1 MSHPSAIDAIVLTLP
16 IHLSRKDIR
25 MEIINLILS
34 LLGGGDS
41 GSSGGSSDLGSLS
54 SLLGGGSSD

>member
-34 LLGGGDS
+34 LLGGDS